1 MTWTTVSFD
10 CYGTLVDWESGIS
23 TAFREAAAAEGIDLE
38 RAAIIAAY
46 HEVEP
51 QIQATE
57 YRPYRD
63 ILAET
68 AQRVAARLGWDLDP
82 GRTGFLA
89 ESLPD
94 WPVFADTRQALERLK
109 SRFAIAILSNID
121 DDLLQATIQ
130 RIGVDFDWT
139 VTAQQVRSYKPAH
152 AHFREALRRVE
163 GRGSLLHAA
172 QSYFHDIR
180 PTAELGIAAVWV
192 NRLDEEAGEGGEPL
206 QVLGDLTELADWL
219 N

>member
-23 TAFREAAAAEGIDLE
+23 TAFREAAAADGIDLE

-51 QIQATE
+51 QIQATQ

-94 WPVFADTRQALERLK
+94 WPVFADTRPALERLK

-121 DDLLQATIQ
+121 DDLLQATIE

-206 QVLGDLTELADWL
+206 QVLGGLTELADWL

>member
-1 MTWTTVSFD
+1 MNWTTVSFD

-23 TAFREAAAAEGIDLE
+23 NAFRETAAADGIDLE

-46 HEVEP
+46 HKVEP

-57 YRPYRD
+57 YRLYRD
-63 ILAET
+63 VLAET
-68 AQRVAARLGWDLDP
+68 ARRVAAQLRWDLDP
-82 GRTGFLA
+82 GRAGFLA

-94 WPVFADTRQALERLK
+94 WPVFAETRPALERLK

-152 AHFREALRRVE
+152 AHFREALRRV
-163 GRGSLLHAA
+163 GSRGNLLHAA

-180 PTAELGIAAVWV
+180 PAAELGIPAVWV
-192 NRLDEEAGEGGEPL
+192 NRLDEQAAEGGEPL
-206 QVLGDLTELADWL
+206 QVLRDLTELADWL